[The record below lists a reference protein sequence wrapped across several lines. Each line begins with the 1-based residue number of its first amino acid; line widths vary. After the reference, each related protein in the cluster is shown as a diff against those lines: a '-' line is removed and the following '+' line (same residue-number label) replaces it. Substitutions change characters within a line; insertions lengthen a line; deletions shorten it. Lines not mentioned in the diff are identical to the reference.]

1 MDKKLRKV
9 LDMKDGDQINQLLE
23 TAKAVLEEDII
34 PSLPFRKRSDALMVG
49 KALSIALHNLNQ
61 ATKEQGKDTNQ
72 NNKILSNQIRSGFYD
87 TNLNGQ
93 IADILSK
100 DVAER
105 LKASNPDFI
114 MHGSFS
120 QYIAS

>member
-1 MDKKLRKV
+1 
-9 LDMKDGDQINQLLE
+9 MKNGDQINQLLE
-23 TAKAVLEEDII
+23 TAKAVLEKDII
-34 PSLPFRKRSDALMVG
+34 PSLPFRKRLDALMVG

-61 ATKEQGKDTNQ
+61 ATKEQGEDTNQ
-72 NNKILSNQIRSGFYD
+72 NNKTLSNQIRSGSYD
-87 TNLNGQ
+87 ENLNGQ

-114 MHGSFS
+114 KHGRFS
-120 QYIAS
+120 QYIAG

>member
-1 MDKKLRKV
+1 
-9 LDMKDGDQINQLLE
+9 
-23 TAKAVLEEDII
+23 
-34 PSLPFRKRSDALMVG
+34 MVG

-61 ATKEQGKDTNQ
+61 ATKEQGKYTNH
-72 NNKILSNQIRSGFYD
+72 NNKILSYQIRSGSYD
-87 TNLNGQ
+87 ANLNGQ

-120 QYIAS
+120 QYTAS

>member
-1 MDKKLRKV
+1 
-9 LDMKDGDQINQLLE
+9 MKDGDQINQLIE
-23 TAKAVLEEDII
+23 AAKAVLEEDII

-72 NNKILSNQIRSGFYD
+72 NNKILSNQIRSGSFD

-120 QYIAS
+120 QYTAS